1 MTHSKPRIALFDL
14 DHTLLPIDSDHAWG
28 EFTQVLGWT
37 DPVAF
42 KQRNDEFYEHY
53 KAGTLDV
60 HDYVRFATEALR
72 QRSPQEAQ
80 IAHRQFMQSVIEPA
94 IRPAALELVR
104 SHQRAGDVTVIV
116 TATNE
121 FVTRPI
127 AQAFGVGEL
136 IAVALERAAD
146 GRLTGE
152 ILGVPSLREG
162 KITRVAQ
169 WLAGRG
175 LDWRGVETIFY
186 SDSMNDLPLL
196 ERVDHPVATNAE
208 ARLRTIA
215 SQRGWRI
222 LDLFTHT

>member
-1 MTHSKPRIALFDL
+1 MTRTKPRIALFDL

-37 DPVAF
+37 DPVRF

-72 QRSPQEAQ
+72 QRSEPEARA
-80 IAHRQFMQSVIEPA
+80 AHRQFMESVIEPA
-94 IRPAALELVR
+94 IRPSALDLVR
-104 SHQRAGDVTVIV
+104 GHQQAGDLTVIV

-127 AQAFGVGEL
+127 ADAFGVKEL
-136 IAVALERAAD
+136 IAVELERGAD
-146 GRLTGE
+146 GWITGE

-169 WLAGRG
+169 WLDERG
-175 LDWRGVETIFY
+175 LDWHGVETVFY

-208 ARLRTIA
+208 ARLRAIA

-222 LDLFTHT
+222 LDLFSHT